1 MITIQ
6 LYPLADSR
14 QQRIAID
21 KFTDRDF
28 IKSVDSWLMELH
40 TTKRGK
46 IPWRFNIR
54 KNKGKLSVTF
64 VRYEDALAFRLKF
77 GL

>member
-6 LYPLADSR
+6 IYPLANSR
-14 QQRIAID
+14 QHSATLD
-21 KFTDRDF
+21 KITDKDF
-28 IKSVDSWLMELH
+28 IMCVDSWLKELH

-46 IPWRFNIR
+46 VPWRFNVR
-54 KNKGKLSVTF
+54 MNKPKLSITF

>member
-6 LYPLADSR
+6 LYPIADSR
-14 QQRIAID
+14 QQSAALD
-21 KFTDRDF
+21 KFTDKEF
-28 IKSVDSWLMELH
+28 VYSVDSWLMELH
-40 TTKRGK
+40 VTKRGK
-46 IPWRFNIR
+46 VPWRFNIR
-54 KNKGKLSVTF
+54 KNKRKLSITF